1 MHDLPSFP
9 IQREGLGVY
18 PEEKTL
24 HQCIQA
30 GGDLVLLQQ
39 LCNGKQSNKEA
50 FE

>member
-9 IQREGLGVY
+9 TLREGLGVY